1 MDIGTKLR
9 ALRRSHGLSQEA
21 LAAQLGVSR
30 QAVTKWESGTAAPST
45 ANLLAICEAFQISP
59 AELTAPAAPAEKA
72 AGRPRLSWLRPAAG
86 VLLVLLSAAAWRAEQ
101 SDLPPKDAI
110 GYADGPTEIY
120 LAGASLPARL
130 LWFITALTVAATLLS
145 LARRIRKRRK
155 EARP

>member
-30 QAVTKWESGTAAPST
+30 QAVTKWETGTAAPST

-59 AELTAPAAPAEKA
+59 AELTGPAAPSDKTP
-72 AGRPRLSWLRPAAG
+72 GHPWLSWLLPAAS
-86 VLLVLLSAAAWRAEQ
+86 VLLVVLSAAVWRAER
-101 SDLPPKDAI
+101 SGLPPKNAI

-130 LWFITALTVAATLLS
+130 LWLITALTVAATVLS
-145 LARRIRKRRK
+145 LARRAWRRRK